1 MTRKKYDVDDVV
13 DFPSSSSEDE
23 SEEEYESP
31 YDEDVAWDNLSR
43 FINQPENPEW
53 LKNYIDPSFML
64 DLILS
69 GNYNEKPLRIL
80 MLKSETREDL
90 NHYLYLINEM
100 VTICGF
106 KCEQGHLKG
115 MLHTMFV
122 ERSKYLIVGQ

>member
-1 MTRKKYDVDDVV
+1 MTRKKYDADDVV
-13 DFPSSSSEDE
+13 DYPSSSSEDE

-43 FINQPENPEW
+43 FIHQPENPNW

-69 GNYNEKPLRIL
+69 GNYAEKPLRHL
-80 MLKSETREDL
+80 MLKSETLEDL
-90 NHYLYLINEM
+90 THFLYLINEM

-106 KCEQGHLKG
+106 RCNQSQLKG
-115 MLHTMFV
+115 MLYSMLS
-122 ERSKYLIVGQ
+122 ERAKYLVVG